1 MADRCLTW
9 KFLGMGVAYA
19 VLAVDGWYEQID
31 DRLKFHAASTHFG
44 LKVLDQLLI
53 RGIEL
58 DASRHHRPIL
68 IRLAWVNSS
77 YMVLNV

>member
-1 MADRCLTW
+1 
-9 KFLGMGVAYA
+9 MGVAYA

-31 DRLKFHAASTHFG
+31 ERVRSHAVSTHFG

-58 DASRHHRPIL
+58 DASRQHQPIL
-68 IRLAWVNSS
+68 LRLASVNSS

>member
-1 MADRCLTW
+1 ML
-9 KFLGMGVAYA
+9 GVAYA

-31 DRLKFHAASTHFG
+31 ERVRSRAVSTHFG

-53 RGIEL
+53 RGMEL
-58 DASRHHRPIL
+58 DASWQHQPIL
-68 IRLAWVNSS
+68 LGVASVNSS

>member
-9 KFLGMGVAYA
+9 KFLRMGVAYV

-31 DRLKFHAASTHFG
+31 ERVRSRAFSTTHFG

-58 DASRHHRPIL
+58 DASRQHQPIL
-68 IRLAWVNSS
+68 LGLAAVNTS
-77 YMVLNV
+77 

>member
-1 MADRCLTW
+1 
-9 KFLGMGVAYA
+9 MGVGYA
-19 VLAVDGWYEQID
+19 VLGVDGWYEQID
-31 DRLKFHAASTHFG
+31 ERVRSRACSTQFG

-58 DASRHHRPIL
+58 DASRQHQPIL
-68 IRLAWVNSS
+68 LGLALVNSS

>member
-1 MADRCLTW
+1 MADQCLTW

-19 VLAVDGWYEQID
+19 VLVVDGWYEQINE
-31 DRLKFHAASTHFG
+31 RVRSPTVSTHFG

-53 RGIEL
+53 CAVKL
-58 DASRHHRPIL
+58 DASRQHRPIL
-68 IRLAWVNSS
+68 LRLAWVNSS

>member
-1 MADRCLTW
+1 
-9 KFLGMGVAYA
+9 MGVAYV

-31 DRLKFHAASTHFG
+31 ERVRARAVSTHFG

-58 DASRHHRPIL
+58 DTSRQHRPIL
-68 IRLAWVNSS
+68 LRLAWVNSS

>member
-1 MADRCLTW
+1 
-9 KFLGMGVAYA
+9 MGVAYA

-31 DRLKFHAASTHFG
+31 ERLKSRAVSTHFG

-58 DASRHHRPIL
+58 DASRQHRPIL
-68 IRLAWVNSS
+68 LRLASVNSS